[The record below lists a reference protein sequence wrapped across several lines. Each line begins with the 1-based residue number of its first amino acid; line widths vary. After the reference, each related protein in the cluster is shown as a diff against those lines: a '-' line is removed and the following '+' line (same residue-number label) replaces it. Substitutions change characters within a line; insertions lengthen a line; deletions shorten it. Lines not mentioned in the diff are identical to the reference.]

1 MAFKQ
6 WPPLNVLRGF
16 EAAARLGSFHQA
28 AQELHLTQ
36 SAISQQIRSLEEL
49 LGQPLFHRQGRSVAL
64 TDAGQDLLETTQS
77 VLLQLAMGIQRLE
90 QYRKPNQLVLNTSTA
105 IARHWLLP
113 RLGEFHRLHPD
124 IDLWLFTS
132 DEEPNMAEQTID
144 LALRWDLAPQAEC
157 RHQHMVADRLLP
169 VATATVLSRP
179 AEDRTTLHG
188 ERELDWHHWTL
199 RGGEDLH
206 LQTRGLNFSDPGLLL
221 EAASAGL
228 GVALVSELL
237 SRPARQQGQLLP
249 LSTRRVKGP
258 QWNLLVH
265 QDSEGMPECRAFC
278 HWLGQ
283 QFADGE
289 PDREEGGVATL

>member
-1 MAFKQ
+1 MVFKQ

-132 DEEPNMAEQTID
+132 DEEPDMAEQTVD
-144 LALRWDLAPQAEC
+144 LALRWDLGPQAEC
-157 RHQHMVADRLLP
+157 RRQHLLADRLLP

-237 SRPARQQGQLLP
+237 SRSARQQGQLLP

>member
-1 MAFKQ
+1 MVFKQ

-113 RLGEFHRLHPD
+113 RLGSFTACIPTSISGCSPAMKSPTWPSRPSISPCAGSWPPGRVPPPAAAGRPPAAGGGPRRAGATCDRAHHP
-124 IDLWLFTS
+124 
-132 DEEPNMAEQTID
+132 ARG
-144 LALRWDLAPQAEC
+144 AGAGLAPLDPQGRRGSAA
-157 RHQHMVADRLLP
+157 ADP
-169 VATATVLSRP
+169 
-179 AEDRTTLHG
+179 
-188 ERELDWHHWTL
+188 
-199 RGGEDLH
+199 
-206 LQTRGLNFSDPGLLL
+206 GLNFSDPGLLL
-221 EAASAGL
+221 DAACQGL
-228 GVALVSELL
+228 GIALVSERL

-249 LSTRRVKGP
+249 LSTHRVKGP
-258 QWNLLVH
+258 QWHLLVH
-265 QDSEGMPECRAFC
+265 QESETMPECRAFC

>member
-1 MAFKQ
+1 MVFKQ

-132 DEEPNMAEQTID
+132 DEEPDMAEQTID
-144 LALRWDLAPQAEC
+144 LALRWDLAPQAGC

-169 VATATVLSRP
+169 VATVTVLSRP
-179 AEDRTTLHG
+179 AEERTTLHG
-188 ERELDWHHWTL
+188 ERALDWHHWTL
-199 RGGEDLH
+199 KGGEDLQ

-237 SRPARQQGQLLP
+237 SRPVRQQGQLLP
-249 LSTRRVKGP
+249 LSAHRVKGP

-265 QDSEGMPECRAFC
+265 QESEGMPECRAFC

-283 QFADGE
+283 QFAEGE